1 LNGSNEVPRSADV
14 VIIGGGVIGLTV
26 VRALAQRGVR
36 DVCLIERAALG
47 TEASFAAGGIL
58 APQAEANG
66 QDEFF
71 ELACRSR
78 DLYADFARGLR
89 EETGV
94 DVELDTTGTLY
105 VALTEEDVIEIE
117 KRFEWQSTA
126 GLAVA
131 KLTAR
136 EASELEPCIRELRP
150 GSSEGLRGA
159 LLFPRDVQ
167 VENRRLLN
175 ALVNS
180 VAKLGVN
187 IVTET
192 NVESIAVQCGQTNA
206 QSKRVSGVQT
216 SRGFV
221 NCRTIVVAAGTWSSF
236 IKHVSTPKI
245 APADASAL
253 QYSAPKIEPVRGQMI
268 CLDAKPQ
275 LTRHVI
281 YSPRGYLV
289 PRRDGRLIA
298 GSTSENAGFTKQV
311 TAGGIS
317 SILAHAREI
326 SPRIENLPIV
336 DTWAGLRPRA
346 ADGLPVLGPCDEID
360 GLVYATGHYR
370 NGILLAPVTGELI
383 TEAVVKGHV
392 SPLLAAFS
400 PNRFKLA
407 HIS

>member
-1 LNGSNEVPRSADV
+1 MPRSADV
-14 VIIGGGVIGLTV
+14 IVIGGGVIGLTV
-26 VRALAQRGVR
+26 ARALAQRGVR
-36 DVCLIERAALG
+36 EVCLIERAALG

-58 APQAEANG
+58 APQAEADRR
-66 QDEFF
+66 DEFF

-78 DLYADFARGLR
+78 DVYLDFASALF

-94 DVELDTTGTLY
+94 DVELDTSGTLY
-105 VALTEEDVIEIE
+105 VAFEDGDLEEIE
-117 KRFEWQSTA
+117 RRCEWQSKA
-126 GLAVA
+126 GLVVE

-136 EASELEPCIRELRP
+136 EARELEPCVAP
-150 GSSEGLRGA
+150 SLRGA
-159 LLFPRDVQ
+159 LLFPHDVQ

-180 VAKLGVN
+180 VDKLGVT

-192 NVESIAVQCGQTNA
+192 NVESLGLKESLAAERTKI
-206 QSKRVSGVQT
+206 KGVQT
-216 SRGFV
+216 SRGLITCEKV
-221 NCRTIVVAAGTWSSF
+221 IVAAGTWSTF
-236 IKHVSTPKI
+236 IEH
-245 APADASAL
+245 A
-253 QYSAPKIEPVRGQMI
+253 QAPKIEPVRGQMI
-268 CLDAKPQ
+268 CFDATPQ
-275 LTRHVI
+275 LTHHVI

-289 PRRDGRLIA
+289 PRRDGRLLA

-317 SILAHAREI
+317 SILAHASEI
-326 SPRIENLPIV
+326 SPQINNLPII

-383 TEAVVKGHV
+383 AEAVVEGHV

-407 HIS
+407 HVS